1 MEYHALIL
9 KHDAVIKPSTD
20 GINDTEWEHGV
31 RIYHTDITSRHNLI
45 LALETQG
52 FDVLDAD
59 NWNHLISSLD
69 DPTNVPNNN
78 STYPR
83 KWDKWEP
90 MPAIY

>member
-9 KHDAVIKPSTD
+9 KHYAVIKPYID

-31 RIYHTDITSRHNLI
+31 RIYRTNITSRHNLI
-45 LALETQG
+45 LTLETQR

-59 NWNHLISSLD
+59 DWNHLISSLD
-69 DPTNVPNNN
+69 DPSNVPSNNF
-78 STYPR
+78 TYPR

-90 MPAIY
+90 MPIIY